1 VIDLT
6 PLAQLGVLLVRP
18 GLLMISAPPFGAAYA
33 PPHVK
38 IGLTMMLAVA
48 LLPSIAVPQAA
59 NSFSLALVVLREG
72 AIGLALGLS
81 IRAFIAAVELAGH
94 LSGFQIGLSYS
105 AIVDPQSGVRNN
117 LIATLYVNM
126 ALVIFL
132 LTNGHHAFLRA
143 LNASYETLPIGT
155 GHVGASLPA
164 TVVGLLGL
172 VFALGTRLAAPLV
185 LVLVVCEVGMA
196 LVARAAPMLN
206 LMAIGAPARLIVGL
220 LLLGLMAPVLTR
232 MAVEAT
238 GTVLQLGVQGAT
250 AFR

>member
-1 VIDLT
+1 VIDLA
-6 PLAQLGVLLVRP
+6 PLAHVGVLLVRP

-33 PPHVK
+33 PPQVK
-38 IGLTMMLAVA
+38 IGLTVLLALA
-48 LLPSIAVPQAA
+48 LLPTIAVPQ
-59 NSFSLALVVLREG
+59 SSSSGSMALVLLREA

-81 IRAFIAAVELAGH
+81 IRAFIAAIELAGH
-94 LSGFQIGLSYS
+94 LAGFQIGLSYS

-117 LIATLYVNM
+117 LISTLYVNM

-155 GHVGASLPA
+155 GQVSASLPA
-164 TVVGLLGL
+164 AVVGMLGL
-172 VFALGTRLAAPLV
+172 VFTLGTRLAAPLV
-185 LVLVVCEVGMA
+185 LVLIVCEVGMA

-206 LMAIGAPARLIVGL
+206 LMAVGAPARLIVGL
-220 LLLGLMAPVLTR
+220 LLLGLMTPVLVR

-238 GTVLQLGVQGAT
+238 GTVLQLGVQGAH